1 MAVALYGVAVGGGI
15 AVGRAHIIKQGM
27 KNAPHYTVEDAE
39 IAAEV
44 ARYENAIRTTRRQFE
59 HLRNNIPEDA
69 PTELGAFISL
79 HIMLLNDATIS
90 RDPIDIIE
98 EKKINAEWA
107 LSQQIDILS
116 AQFDSIADDYLHA
129 RKQDMLQVVERVF
142 KNLMGIDTND
152 FVPEQEDLFE
162 DTVLIAADLSPADTV
177 FFKDNRIAAFVT
189 DFGGAS
195 SHTAILG
202 RGLNMPSIISL
213 RHASDLIAENEV
225 VIVDG
230 IDGVVILQPD
240 EFLLKE
246 YRRRAREFR
255 SRQRELNKLKDTAA
269 TTQDNVPIEILANIA
284 AADNMAEVT
293 KNAADGVGLYRSEF
307 LFLNRDIAP
316 SEDEQYR
323 EYAKIIKKAAGK
335 PVTIRTMDL
344 GADKNPRWFE
354 QTHGLNPAMGLV
366 GIRLSLAEPQMFRT
380 QMRAILRAALH
391 GEVQMMW
398 PMISSLTEVRQC
410 LVHLQMAKD
419 QLKDNG
425 IEFNPHVSVGV
436 MIETPAAALMVGSLL
451 KMVDFVSIGSNDL
464 VQYTLAVDRANKD
477 VAALYQ
483 PAHPA
488 VLKLMLHVLRTANR
502 MDKPVSICGEMAGDP
517 VFARLLLGMGFRHF
531 SMQPSKMLA
540 FKEIVLSCN
549 VEQLENKIVPLLKND
564 DPAKMPELLEKL
576 NKFQAA

>member
-27 KNAPHYTVEDAE
+27 KDAPRYEVPDNE

-44 ARYENAIRTTRRQFE
+44 ERYENAIRTTRRQLE
-59 HLRNNIPEDA
+59 QLRNNIPENA

-98 EKKINAEWA
+98 NKKINAEWA
-107 LSQQIDILS
+107 LSQQIEILS

-202 RGLNMPSIISL
+202 RGLNMPSIISM
-213 RHASDLIAENEV
+213 RHACDLIAENEV

-230 IDGVVILQPD
+230 IDGVLILQPD

-269 TTQDNVPIEILANIA
+269 TTEDGVPIEILANIA
-284 AADNMAEVT
+284 AADNMAEVA

-307 LFLNRDIAP
+307 LFLNRDVAP
-316 SEDEQYR
+316 TEEEQYR
-323 EYAKIIKKAAGK
+323 EYTKIIKKAAGK
-335 PVTIRTMDL
+335 SVTIRSMDL

-366 GIRLSLAEPQMFRT
+366 GVRLSLAEPQMFRT

-391 GEVQMMW
+391 GEVQIMW

-419 QLKDNG
+419 QLKDSG
-425 IEFNPHVSVGV
+425 IEFNPNVAVGV
-436 MIETPAAALMVGSLL
+436 MIETPAAALMVGSIL
-451 KMVDFVSIGSNDL
+451 KLVDFVSIGSNDL

-488 VLKLMLHVLRTANR
+488 VLKLMLYVLRT
-502 MDKPVSICGEMAGDP
+502 
-517 VFARLLLGMGFRHF
+517 
-531 SMQPSKMLA
+531 
-540 FKEIVLSCN
+540 
-549 VEQLENKIVPLLKND
+549 
-564 DPAKMPELLEKL
+564 
-576 NKFQAA
+576 

>member
-213 RHASDLIAENEV
+213 RCASDLIAENEV

-354 QTHGLNPAMGLV
+354 QAHGLNPAMGLV

-564 DPAKMPELLEKL
+564 DPAKMSELLEKL
-576 NKFQAA
+576 NKA

>member
-27 KNAPHYTVEDAE
+27 KDAPRYEVPDNE

-44 ARYENAIRTTRRQFE
+44 ERYENAIRTTRRQLE
-59 HLRNNIPEDA
+59 QLRNNIPENA

-98 EKKINAEWA
+98 NKKINAEWA
-107 LSQQIDILS
+107 LSQQIEILS

-202 RGLNMPSIISL
+202 RGLNMPSIISM
-213 RHASDLIAENEV
+213 RHACDLIAENEV

-230 IDGVVILQPD
+230 IDGVLILQPD

-269 TTQDNVPIEILANIA
+269 TTEDGVPIEILANIA
-284 AADNMAEVT
+284 AADNMAEVA

-307 LFLNRDIAP
+307 LFLNRDVAP
-316 SEDEQYR
+316 TEEEQYR
-323 EYAKIIKKAAGK
+323 EYTKIIKKAAGK
-335 PVTIRTMDL
+335 SVTIRSMDL

-366 GIRLSLAEPQMFRT
+366 GVRLSLAEPQMFRT
-380 QMRAILRAALH
+380 QMRAILRAATH
-391 GEVQMMW
+391 GDVQIMW

-419 QLKDNG
+419 QLKDSG
-425 IEFNPHVSVGV
+425 IEFNPNVAVGV
-436 MIETPAAALMVGSLL
+436 MIETPAAALMVGSIL
-451 KMVDFVSIGSNDL
+451 KLVDFVSIGSNDL

-488 VLKLMLHVLRTANR
+488 VLKLMLYVLRTANR
-502 MDKPVSICGEMAGDP
+502 MEKPVSICGEMAGDP
-517 VFARLLLGMGFRHF
+517 MFARLLLGMGFRHF

>member
-1 MAVALYGVAVGGGI
+1 MAVALYGIAVGGGI
-15 AVGRAHIIKQGM
+15 AVGRAHILKQGM
-27 KNAPHYTVEDAE
+27 ENPPHDTLDDND

-44 ARYENAIRTTRRQFE
+44 ERYEDAIKTTRRQLE
-59 HLRNNIPEDA
+59 QLRNNIPENA

-116 AQFDSIADDYLHA
+116 AQFDSIDDEYLHA

-142 KNLMGIDTND
+142 KNLMGIDAND
-152 FVPEQEDLFE
+152 FVPEQEDLFD
-162 DTVLIAADLSPADTV
+162 DTVLIASDISPADTV
-177 FFKDNRIAAFVT
+177 RFKDNRIAAFVT
-189 DFGGAS
+189 DSGGAS

-202 RGLNMPSIISL
+202 RGLNIPSIISM
-213 RHASDLIAENEV
+213 RYARDLIQENEV

-246 YRRRAREFR
+246 YRKRAREYR
-255 SRQRELNKLKDTAA
+255 TRKRELNKLRDSATA
-269 TTQDNVPIEILANIA
+269 TQDSVSIEMLANIA
-284 AADNMAEVT
+284 SSDNMAEVM

-316 SEDEQYR
+316 TEDEQYQ
-323 EYAKIIKKAAGK
+323 EYTKIVKKAAGK

-354 QTHGLNPAMGLV
+354 ETHGINPAMGLV
-366 GIRLSLAEPQMFRT
+366 GVRLSLAEPQMFRT
-380 QMRAILRAALH
+380 QMRAILRAATH
-391 GEVQMMW
+391 GEVQIMW

-419 QLKDNG
+419 QLADSG
-425 IEFNPHVSVGV
+425 VAFNPNVAVGV

-488 VLKLMLHVLRTANR
+488 VLKLMLHILRTANR
-502 MDKPVSICGEMAGDP
+502 MEKPVSICGEMAGDP
-517 VFARLLLGMGFRHF
+517 IYTRLLLGMGFRHF
-531 SMQPSKMLA
+531 SMQPAKMLA
-540 FKEIVLSCN
+540 FKEIVLSSN
-549 VEQLENKIVPLLKND
+549 VEQLENKIVSILKND
-564 DPAKMPELLEKL
+564 DPAKMSELLEKL
-576 NKFQAA
+576 NKA

>member
-44 ARYENAIRTTRRQFE
+44 ARYENAIKTTRRQFE

-380 QMRAILRAALH
+380 QMRAILRAAQH
-391 GEVQMMW
+391 GEVQIMW

>member
-1 MAVALYGVAVGGGI
+1 MAVALYGIAVGGGI
-15 AVGRAHIIKQGM
+15 AVGRAHILKQGM
-27 KNAPHYTVEDAE
+27 ENPPHDTLDDND

-44 ARYENAIRTTRRQFE
+44 ERYEDAIKTTRRQLE
-59 HLRNNIPEDA
+59 QLRNNIPENA

-116 AQFDSIADDYLHA
+116 AQFDSIDNEYLHA

-142 KNLMGIDTND
+142 KNLMGIDAND
-152 FVPEQEDLFE
+152 FVPEQEDLFD
-162 DTVLIAADLSPADTV
+162 DTVLIASDISPADTV
-177 FFKDNRIAAFVT
+177 RFKDNRIAAFVT
-189 DFGGAS
+189 DSGGAS

-202 RGLNMPSIISL
+202 RGLNIPSIISM
-213 RHASDLIAENEV
+213 RYARDLIQENEV

-246 YRRRAREFR
+246 YRKRAREYR
-255 SRQRELNKLKDTAA
+255 TRKRELNKLRDSATA
-269 TTQDNVPIEILANIA
+269 TQDSVSIEMLANIA
-284 AADNMAEVT
+284 SSDNMAEVM

-316 SEDEQYR
+316 TEDEQYQ
-323 EYAKIIKKAAGK
+323 EYAKIVKKAAGK

-354 QTHGLNPAMGLV
+354 ETHGINPAMGLV
-366 GIRLSLAEPQMFRT
+366 GVRLSLAEPQMFRT

-419 QLKDNG
+419 QLADSG
-425 IEFNPHVSVGV
+425 IAHNPNVAVGV

-517 VFARLLLGMGFRHF
+517 IYTRLLLGMGFRHF
-531 SMQPSKMLA
+531 SMQPAKMLA
-540 FKEIVLSCN
+540 FKEIVLSSN
-549 VEQLENKIVPLLKND
+549 VEQLENKIVPILKND
-564 DPAKMPELLEKL
+564 DPAKMSELLEKL
-576 NKFQAA
+576 NKA

>member
-27 KNAPHYTVEDAE
+27 KDAPRYEVPDNE

-44 ARYENAIRTTRRQFE
+44 ERYENAIRTTRRQLE
-59 HLRNNIPEDA
+59 QLRNNIPENA

-98 EKKINAEWA
+98 NKKINAEWA
-107 LSQQIDILS
+107 LSQQIEILS

-202 RGLNMPSIISL
+202 RGLNMPSIISM
-213 RHASDLIAENEV
+213 RHACDLIAENEV

-230 IDGVVILQPD
+230 IDGVLILQPD

-269 TTQDNVPIEILANIA
+269 TTEDGVPIEILANIA
-284 AADNMAEVT
+284 AADNMAEVA

-307 LFLNRDIAP
+307 LFLNRDVAP
-316 SEDEQYR
+316 TEEEQYR
-323 EYAKIIKKAAGK
+323 EYTKIIKKAAGK
-335 PVTIRTMDL
+335 SVTIRSMDL

-366 GIRLSLAEPQMFRT
+366 GVRLSLAEPQMFRT

-391 GEVQMMW
+391 GEVQIMW

-419 QLKDNG
+419 QLKDSG
-425 IEFNPHVSVGV
+425 IEFNPNVAVGV
-436 MIETPAAALMVGSLL
+436 MIETPAAALMVGSIL
-451 KMVDFVSIGSNDL
+451 KLVDFVSIGSNDL

-488 VLKLMLHVLRTANR
+488 VLKLMLYVLRTANR
-502 MDKPVSICGEMAGDP
+502 MEKPVSICGEMAGDP
-517 VFARLLLGMGFRHF
+517 MFARLLLGMGFRHF

>member
-27 KNAPHYTVEDAE
+27 KDAPRYEVPDNE

-44 ARYENAIRTTRRQFE
+44 ERYENAIRTTRRQLE
-59 HLRNNIPEDA
+59 QLRNNIPENA

-98 EKKINAEWA
+98 NKKINAEWA
-107 LSQQIDILS
+107 LSQQIEILS

-202 RGLNMPSIISL
+202 RGLNMPSIISM
-213 RHASDLIAENEV
+213 RHACDLIAENEV

-230 IDGVVILQPD
+230 IDGVLILQPD

-269 TTQDNVPIEILANIA
+269 TTEDGVPIEILANIA
-284 AADNMAEVT
+284 AADNMAEVA

-307 LFLNRDIAP
+307 LFLNRDVAP
-316 SEDEQYR
+316 TEEEQYR
-323 EYAKIIKKAAGK
+323 EYTKIIKKAAGK
-335 PVTIRTMDL
+335 SVTIRSMDL

-366 GIRLSLAEPQMFRT
+366 GVRLSLAEPQMFRT

-391 GEVQMMW
+391 GEVQIMW

-419 QLKDNG
+419 QLKDSG
-425 IEFNPHVSVGV
+425 IEFNPNVAVGV
-436 MIETPAAALMVGSLL
+436 MIETPAAALMVGSIL
-451 KMVDFVSIGSNDL
+451 KLVDFVSIGSNDL

-488 VLKLMLHVLRTANR
+488 VLKLMLYVLRTANR
-502 MDKPVSICGEMAGDP
+502 MEKPVSICGAMAGDP
-517 VFARLLLGMGFRHF
+517 MFARLLLGMGFRHF

>member
-44 ARYENAIRTTRRQFE
+44 ARYENAIKTTRRQFE

-380 QMRAILRAALH
+380 QMRAILRAATH

-488 VLKLMLHVLRTANR
+488 VLKLMLHILRTANR
-502 MDKPVSICGEMAGDP
+502 MEKPVSICGEMAGDP

-540 FKEIVLSCN
+540 FKEIVLSCH
-549 VEQLENKIVPLLKND
+549 VEQLENKIVPILKND
-564 DPAKMPELLEKL
+564 DPAKMSELLEKL
-576 NKFQAA
+576 NKA

>member
-27 KNAPHYTVEDAE
+27 KDAPHYTVEDTE

-162 DTVLIAADLSPADTV
+162 DTVLVAADLSPADTV

-213 RHASDLIAENEV
+213 RHASDLISENEV

-284 AADNMAEVT
+284 AADNMAEVA

-316 SEDEQYR
+316 TEDEQYR
-323 EYAKIIKKAAGK
+323 EYTKIIKKAAGK

-344 GADKNPRWFE
+344 GADKNPRWFA

-380 QMRAILRAALH
+380 QMRAILRAAQH
-391 GEVQMMW
+391 GEVQIMW

-410 LVHLQMAKD
+410 QVHLQMAKD
-419 QLKDNG
+419 QLADSG
-425 IEFNPHVSVGV
+425 IAHNPNVAVGV

-488 VLKLMLHVLRTANR
+488 VLKLMLHILRTANR
-502 MDKPVSICGEMAGDP
+502 MEKPVSICGEMAGDP

>member
-1 MAVALYGVAVGGGI
+1 MAVALYGMAVGGGI
-15 AVGRAHIIKQGM
+15 AVGRTHIIKQGM
-27 KNAPHYTVEDAE
+27 EDAPHYAIDDTQIVT
-39 IAAEV
+39 EV
-44 ARYENAIRTTRRQFE
+44 ARFEDAVKNTRRQLE
-59 HLRNNIPEDA
+59 HLRNNIPENA

-107 LSQQIDILS
+107 LTQQVEKLS
-116 AQFDSIADDYLHA
+116 AYFDNIEDAYLHE

-142 KNLMGIDTND
+142 KNLMGYDEND

-177 FFKDNRIAAFVT
+177 FFKDHRIAAFVT

-202 RGLNMPSIISL
+202 RGLNIPSIISL
-213 RHASDLIAENEV
+213 RYARDLIRENEV

-230 IDGVVILQPD
+230 IDGVLILQPD
-240 EFLLKE
+240 EFMLKE
-246 YRRRAREFR
+246 YRRRAREYR

-269 TTQDNVPIEILANIA
+269 TTQDNVAIEILSNIVSV
-284 AADNMAEVT
+284 DNMSEVA

-316 SEDEQYR
+316 TEDEQYR
-323 EYAKIIKKAAGK
+323 EYTKIIKKATGK

-354 QTHGLNPAMGLV
+354 QTHALNPALGVV
-366 GIRLSLAEPQMFRT
+366 GVRLSLAEPQMFRT

-391 GEVQMMW
+391 GEVQIMW

-410 LVHLQMAKD
+410 LIHWQIAKE
-419 QLKDNG
+419 QLIDSG
-425 IEFNPHVSVGV
+425 VAFNPNVPVGV

-549 VEQLENKIVPLLKND
+549 IEQLENKIVPLLKND

>member
-27 KNAPHYTVEDAE
+27 KDAPHYAVEDAE

-44 ARYENAIRTTRRQFE
+44 ARYEDAIKTTRRQLE
-59 HLRNNIPEDA
+59 QLRNNIPENA

-162 DTVLIAADLSPADTV
+162 DTVLVAADLSPADTV

-213 RHASDLIAENEV
+213 RHASDLISENEV

-284 AADNMAEVT
+284 AADNMAEVA

-316 SEDEQYR
+316 TEDEQYR

-344 GADKNPRWFE
+344 GADKNPRWFA

-366 GIRLSLAEPQMFRT
+366 GVRLSLAEPQMFRT
-380 QMRAILRAALH
+380 QMRAILRAAQH
-391 GEVQMMW
+391 GEVQIMW

-419 QLKDNG
+419 QLADSG
-425 IEFNPHVSVGV
+425 IAFNPNVSVGV

-483 PAHPA
+483 AAHPA
-488 VLKLMLHVLRTANR
+488 VLKLMLHILRTANR
-502 MDKPVSICGEMAGDP
+502 MEKTVSICGEMAGDP
-517 VFARLLLGMGFRHF
+517 IFARLLLGMGFRHF
-531 SMQPSKMLA
+531 SMQPAKMLA

-549 VEQLENKIVPLLKND
+549 VEQLENKIVPILKND

>member
-1 MAVALYGVAVGGGI
+1 MAVALYGVAVGSGI

-116 AQFDSIADDYLHA
+116 AQCDSRADDYLHA

-316 SEDEQYR
+316 TEDDQYR

>member
-44 ARYENAIRTTRRQFE
+44 ARYENAIKTTRRQFE

-177 FFKDNRIAAFVT
+177 FFKDNRIAAFIT

-316 SEDEQYR
+316 TEDEQYR

-488 VLKLMLHVLRTANR
+488 VLKLMLHILRTANR
-502 MDKPVSICGEMAGDP
+502 MEKPVSICGEMAGDP